1 MTIVPIGKV
10 RMQVPDTKTKNYV
23 KELLGE
29 ISGVLKN
36 VAGRAVGASLE
47 MEQERFLER
56 SRYERRGKKRGEKT
70 KVYCRKCHRNRR
82 EDFYRNGSYKRQLL
96 TKWGNVEIDM
106 PQMKCVCGAN
116 IRYQYETVKPRQR
129 VWHDLE
135 MEVQAEYGAGLSYR
149 QIKEKWDEVLKSS
162 IGLSTLNRQVLKIKQ
177 GNGEIGQ
184 WKAGEA
190 PPVVRVD
197 GIWITLMVKTGE
209 TKVDQINRKRMVKSG
224 VRIPILAAQG
234 VWPLTGET
242 RLIAWMQADGE
253 DEASWQKF
261 LECLYL
267 AGLTPENGLA
277 LLAADGGTGFR
288 AAYQNVYW
296 MVPFQRCVFHK
307 LRNIARAIRIPTD
320 LDQQAA
326 RHFRTD
332 FIRSAA
338 HIWQADHLADARL
351 LQSSFSDLWRAK
363 QPKAI
368 QTLER
373 DFDDTLAF
381 FDVQEAAAARGEV
394 WPARFLRT
402 TSPLERMFREFRRR
416 FRNAIAFHSQNG
428 LASTTALIS
437 SRFS

>member
-1 MTIVPIGKV
+1 MLIVPIGKV
-10 RMQVPDTKTKNYV
+10 RMQAPETKSKDFI
-23 KELLGE
+23 KELLGG

-36 VAGRAVGASLE
+36 VVGRVIGASLE
-47 MEQERFLER
+47 MEQEQFLER
-56 SRYERRGKKRGEKT
+56 TRYQRRRKKRGEKT
-70 KVYCRKCHRNRR
+70 RVYCRKCQRNRR
-82 EDFYRNGSYKRQLL
+82 EDFYRNGSYKRKLL
-96 TKWGNVEIDM
+96 TKWGNVEIEM
-106 PQMKCVCGAN
+106 PQLKCVCGGN
-116 IRYQYETVKPRQR
+116 VRYAYETVKPRQR
-129 VWHDLE
+129 IWHDLE
-135 MEVQAEYGAGLSYR
+135 MEVQAEYRAGLSYR
-149 QIKEKWDEVLKSS
+149 QIKGKWDEVLKSS
-162 IGLSTLNRQVLKIKQ
+162 LGLSTLNRRVLKIKQ
-177 GNGEIGQ
+177 GNGEMSQ

-197 GIWITLMVKTGE
+197 GIWITLMVNTGE
-209 TKVDQINRKRMVKSG
+209 TKVDRINRKRMVKTG
-224 VRIPILAAQG
+224 VRVPILAAQG

-242 RLIAWMQADGE
+242 RLIAWMQAEGE

-267 AGLTPENGLA
+267 AGLTPENGLT

-307 LRNIARAIRIPTD
+307 LRNIARTIRVPAE

-326 RHFRTD
+326 RQFRTD
-332 FIRSAA
+332 FIRSLAS
-338 HIWQADHLADARL
+338 IWQADNLADARL
-351 LQSSFSDLWRAK
+351 LQASFSELWRAK

-373 DFDDTLAF
+373 DFEDTLAF
-381 FDVQEAAAARGEV
+381 FDVQDAAASRGEF

-416 FRNAIAFHSQNG
+416 FRNALVFHSQSG
-428 LASTTALIS
+428 LASTTALIA